1 MKSSTHGDGVYLEYT
16 EEALKVVLKG
26 VVFSVLCFR

>member
-1 MKSSTHGDGVYLEYT
+1 MKSSTHGDGVYLEYI
-16 EEALKVVLKG
+16 EETLKVVLKG